1 MSVSSTELKPEKV
14 KPYLKLLT
22 EACVTLNRNQGSLR
36 KDIWDYL
43 YKKYDTSIDYRDFL
57 LAIRRFYLDGKL
69 INNEG
74 VYQMH
79 SAVIEEVREK
89 TPTPVFK
96 KLGDPT
102 SSALYLKF
110 MMGDLKESTG
120 GTSGSGKKHKE
131 KVPAIKA
138 VSSKISDSG
147 KRQKVKE
154 HKESARQSKIYNYYV
169 NRQLKNCDFKE
180 YQKSLIDSNKRLGFA
195 TPAQG
200 LTSAPPNE

>member
-1 MSVSSTELKPEKV
+1 
-14 KPYLKLLT
+14 
-22 EACVTLNRNQGSLR
+22 
-36 KDIWDYL
+36 
-43 YKKYDTSIDYRDFL
+43 
-57 LAIRRFYLDGKL
+57 
-69 INNEG
+69 
-74 VYQMH
+74 MH

-96 KLGDPT
+96 KVGDPT

-110 MMGDLKESTG
+110 MKGDLKESTG
-120 GTSGSGKKHKE
+120 GTSGSGKKIKE

-180 YQKSLIDSNKRLGFA
+180 YQKSLVDSNKRLGFA

-200 LTSAPPNE
+200 LASAPPNEDFKEARTTPKKESAKRVGIQQKAKDLLEQHSIRRTIIEQDLQQVTKVISKNKKSSAGRVPKISK